1 MDNTKLKSYIER
13 IEKLEEDRAALAAD
27 VRDIYTEAKATG
39 FDAKTMRK
47 IVALRKKSQEERKI
61 EQETIEF
68 YMRELGMLADTP
80 LGKAAVEREFK
91 K

>member
-13 IEKLEEDRAALAAD
+13 IEKLEEERAALAAD

-39 FDAKTMRK
+39 FDVKTMRK
-47 IVALRKKSQEERKI
+47 IIALRKKSQSERDEEKAMI
-61 EQETIEF
+61 EL
-68 YMRELGMLADTP
+68 YMKELGMLADTP

>member
-13 IEKLEEDRAALAAD
+13 IEKIEEERSALAAD

-39 FDAKTMRK
+39 FDVKTMRK
-47 IVALRKKSQEERKI
+47 IIALRKKSQSERDEEKAMI
-61 EQETIEF
+61 EL
-68 YMRELGMLADTP
+68 YMKELGMLADTP